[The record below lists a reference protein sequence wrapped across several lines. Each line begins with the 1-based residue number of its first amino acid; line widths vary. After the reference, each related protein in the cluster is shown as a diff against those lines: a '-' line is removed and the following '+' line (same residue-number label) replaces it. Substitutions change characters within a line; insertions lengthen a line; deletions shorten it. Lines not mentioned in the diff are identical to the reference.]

1 MTVKECSILCIAC
14 CINVTQSWFLVSDGA
29 SISGAVSTV
38 HCYRKHLSESTLRIE
53 NQTFEILSEENCM
66 ELSTFSSLSQTLRY
80 KLRYPCI
87 QLVLSLIFSMHVKN

>member
-1 MTVKECSILCIAC
+1 
-14 CINVTQSWFLVSDGA
+14 
-29 SISGAVSTV
+29 
-38 HCYRKHLSESTLRIE
+38 LRIE